1 MARFAPLTL
10 GQLGGSSTTPERPA
24 RAVSG
29 ERHRHARLARLIEAA
44 QDVARRCHTATVLTQ
59 DRRGLSKGRLS
70 LLREL
75 EREGPQ
81 TVPQLARA
89 LLVSRQH
96 AQVVANWLAESGYVD
111 FVGNPAHKRSRLLR
125 LAAAGSQLVS
135 ELERSE
141 RQLFEA
147 LRVEADP
154 GEVERA
160 AEVLQRVSSALKAA
174 KAQRRRGAGI

>member
-10 GQLGGSSTTPERPA
+10 GQLGGTESTTAPPA
-24 RAVSG
+24 RAVSAG
-29 ERHRHARLARLIEAA
+29 RHRHPQLARLIDAA
-44 QDVARRCHTATVLTQ
+44 QDVARRCHTATVLAQ

-96 AQVVANWLAESGYVD
+96 VQVLTNSLAESGYVE
-111 FVGNPAHKRSRLLR
+111 FAGNPAHKRSRLVR
-125 LAAAGSQLVS
+125 LAATGSELVA

-147 LRVEADP
+147 LLVEADP
-154 GEVERA
+154 VDLERA
-160 AEVLQRVSSALKAA
+160 AEVLRRVSSALKAA
-174 KAQRRRGAGI
+174 RSQRRRRGGT

>member
-10 GQLGGSSTTPERPA
+10 GQLGGSPSTPDRPA
-24 RAVSG
+24 RAVG
-29 ERHRHARLARLIEAA
+29 GKRHRHPRLARLIEAA
-44 QDVARRCHTATVLTQ
+44 QDVARRCHTAAP

-81 TVPQLARA
+81 TVPQLGRA
-89 LLVSRQH
+89 LRVSRQH
-96 AQVVANWLAESGYVD
+96 AQVVANSLAEAGYVE
-111 FVGNPAHKRSRLLR
+111 FAANPAHKRSRLVR

-135 ELERSE
+135 ELKRSE
-141 RQLFEA
+141 RQQFEA
-147 LRVEADP
+147 LRVEAEP
-154 GEVERA
+154 GDVERA

-174 KAQRRRGAGI
+174 RAQRRRRAGI